1 MKTFPIQTMK
11 IMSSQ
16 AISQA
21 GNVTSDIIDL
31 RKIVQANKFGISYTM
46 VGAGTVKL
54 EYLVAPTRDGIFL
67 EPAAAS
73 DIVGA
78 MTATSGHLSFTPI
91 VAPFMKIKATEN
103 NAGAITSLDLWF
115 HVQ

>member
-1 MKTFPIQTMK
+1 MIHFPIQTMRLFNAAA
-11 IMSSQ
+11 IAQ
-16 AISQA
+16 ANSI
-21 GNVTSDIIDL
+21 TSEIIDL
-31 RKIVQANKFGISYTM
+31 REIVQANKFGVSYTM
-46 VGAGTVKL
+46 AGAGTVKL

-73 DIVGA
+73 DIVAA

-103 NAGAITSLDLWF
+103 NAGAISSLDVWL